1 MSLEL
6 IVQIAVFIFS
16 CGVVYGRIKSF
27 GGELKSFRQEV
38 KTNMSDLKD
47 QFKEDIGRLEKKQE
61 KYNNL
66 QERVLK
72 SEVKQEVYDRELH
85 ELKEE
90 LHK

>member
-6 IVQIAVFIFS
+6 LVQIVVFIFS

-27 GGELKSFRQEV
+27 DGELKSFRKETQASI
-38 KTNMSDLKD
+38 TDLKT

-66 QERVLK
+66 QERTLR
-72 SEVKQEVYDRELH
+72 SEVRLDNYDRELKEIK
-85 ELKEE
+85 ELQR
-90 LHK
+90 

>member
-6 IVQIAVFIFS
+6 LVQIIVFIFS

-27 GGELKSFRQEV
+27 DGELKSFRKEV
-38 KTNMSDLKD
+38 KEEISGLKT

-66 QERVLK
+66 QERTLRN
-72 SEVKQEVYDRELH
+72 EVRLDNYDRELKEIK
-85 ELKEE
+85 ELQR
-90 LHK
+90 

>member
-6 IVQIAVFIFS
+6 LVQIIVFIIS

-27 GGELKSFRQEV
+27 DGNLKDFREETQKSMSELK
-38 KTNMSDLKD
+38 K
-47 QFKEDIGRLEKKQE
+47 QFKDDIERLERKQE

-72 SEVKQEVYDRELH
+72 SEVRLDIFE
-85 ELKEE
+85 KEKE
-90 LHK
+90 FTK

>member
-6 IVQIAVFIFS
+6 LVQIIVFIFS

-27 GGELKSFRQEV
+27 DGELKSFRKET
-38 KTNMSDLKD
+38 KESITELKS

-66 QERVLK
+66 QERVLR
-72 SEVKQEVYDRELH
+72 SEVRLDTFERE
-85 ELKEE
+85 KEFT
-90 LHK
+90 K